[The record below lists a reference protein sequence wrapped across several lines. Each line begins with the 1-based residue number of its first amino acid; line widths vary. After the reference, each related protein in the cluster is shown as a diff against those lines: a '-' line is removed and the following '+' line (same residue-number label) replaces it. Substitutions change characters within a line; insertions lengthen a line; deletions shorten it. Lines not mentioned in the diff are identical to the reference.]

1 MTLSINKNYIT
12 GLGIIVCLI
21 FVVFGYQ
28 KGIFTSPEALR
39 SFLDSLGILAPL
51 GFMAFQI
58 VQCVIPIIPGGLSCV
73 IGVMVFGPVYG
84 FIYNYISISIGST
97 INFLLARE
105 YGKNLVLKLVSQKT
119 YDKYI
124 SWIEKGKK
132 FDKIFAIAMFA
143 PCSPDDLLCFLA
155 GLSEM
160 SLKKFVIIILTCKPW
175 SILAYSMGLS
185 AVITWITSLF

>member
-12 GLGIIVCLI
+12 VFGIIVCLAL
-21 FVVFGYQ
+21 VVFGYQ
-28 KGIFTSPEALR
+28 NGIFTSPEALR
-39 SFLDSLGILAPL
+39 AFLDSLGIFAPL
-51 GFMAFQI
+51 GFIAFQI

-119 YDKYI
+119 YDKYV

-132 FDKIFAIAMFA
+132 FDKFFAIAMFA
-143 PCSPDDLLCFLA
+143 PCAPDDLLCFLA
-155 GLSEM
+155 GLTEM

-185 AVITWITSLF
+185 AVITWFTSLF

>member
-12 GLGIIVCLI
+12 GSGIIVCLI

>member
-28 KGIFTSPEALR
+28 NDIFASPEALKA
-39 SFLDSLGILAPL
+39 FLDSLGILAPL

-119 YDKYI
+119 YDKYV

-132 FDKIFAIAMFA
+132 FDKFFAIAMFA

-185 AVITWITSLF
+185 AVITWFTSLF